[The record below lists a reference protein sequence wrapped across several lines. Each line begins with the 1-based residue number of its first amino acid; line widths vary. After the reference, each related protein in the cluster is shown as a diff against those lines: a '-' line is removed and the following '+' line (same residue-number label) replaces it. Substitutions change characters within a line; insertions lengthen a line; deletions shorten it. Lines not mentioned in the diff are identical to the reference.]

1 MAGGTRGERA
11 ADALT
16 TFVGS
21 WRFVIGQAAF
31 LAAWFTLNTVAWFW
45 HWDSYPYVLCNLF
58 MSAEA
63 AFTGPIILM
72 SSNRSDA
79 ADRSVLQQDFAED
92 QETNRLVELI
102 AAHLGVKQD
111 DPRS

>member
-1 MAGGTRGERA
+1 MNGGRRGERA

-16 TFVGS
+16 KVVGS
-21 WRFVIGQAAF
+21 WAFVMSQAAF
-31 LAAWFTLNTVAWFW
+31 LAVWFTLNVVGWFY
-45 HWDSYPYVLCNLF
+45 HWDEYPFVLANLF

-79 ADRSVLQQDFAED
+79 EDRKTIQQDLLED
-92 QETNRLVELI
+92 AETNRLVKAI
-102 AAHLGVKQD
+102 ADKLGVD
-111 DPRS
+111 YDEVR